1 MTTAKGS
8 PLELGTEPIGKLLMR
23 YAIPAIIAMTASSLY
38 NIIDSIFIG
47 HGVGAL
53 AISGLALTFP
63 IMNLAAAFGSLVGVG
78 ASTLLSVRLGQ
89 RDYDSANQILG
100 NVLILNVLIGISF
113 TMLGLWLLDPIL
125 YFFGASD
132 KTLPYAHDFMEV
144 ILWGN
149 FITHMYLGLNAM
161 LRSAG
166 HPKESMFATIGTVLI
181 NAILAYIFIFI
192 FKWGIKGAATATVIA
207 QATMLIWQ
215 FRFFIQKKSFLRFTR
230 QGLRLKRQIVSAT
243 ISIGLS
249 PFLINLAACL
259 IAILINQGLKRYG
272 NDLSIGAYGI
282 VNRISFIFIMIV
294 MGLNQGM
301 QPIAGYNYGAKS
313 YKRVIQVSKIT
324 MICATLVTT
333 TGFLL
338 GEFFPRQIA
347 SLFTTDETLI
357 GLAVT
362 GLRIIFIFY
371 PVIGFQIVTSNFFQS
386 IGMASKA
393 IFLSLTRQMLFLVP
407 GLLILPLFFGTS
419 GIWWSIPI
427 ADVAATIVAGLLFQ
441 HQLRKFKKLEKSTLA
456 TQ

>member
-1 MTTAKGS
+1 MET
-8 PLELGTEPIGKLLMR
+8 LFIW
-23 YAIPAIIAMTASSLY
+23 
-38 NIIDSIFIG
+38 IF
-47 HGVGAL
+47 
-53 AISGLALTFP
+53 
-63 IMNLAAAFGSLVGVG
+63 
-78 ASTLLSVRLGQ
+78 
-89 RDYDSANQILG
+89 
-100 NVLILNVLIGISF
+100 VL
-113 TMLGLWLLDPIL
+113 
-125 YFFGASD
+125 FF
-132 KTLPYAHDFMEV
+132 K
-144 ILWGN
+144 
-149 FITHMYLGLNAM
+149 
-161 LRSAG
+161 
-166 HPKESMFATIGTVLI
+166 
-181 NAILAYIFIFI
+181 
-192 FKWGIKGAATATVIA
+192 
-207 QATMLIWQ
+207 
-215 FRFFIQKKSFLRFTR
+215 KKSFLRFTR

-313 YKRVIQVSKIT
+313 YKRVMRVSKIT

-338 GEFFPRQIA
+338 GELFPRQIA
-347 SLFTTDETLI
+347 TLFTTDETLI

-427 ADVAATIVAGLLFQ
+427 ADVAATIVAGFLFQ
-441 HQLRKFKKLEKSTLA
+441 NQLKKFKKLEKSTLV